1 MRHGQRHYLRCL
13 KYVRQLAPSVVSP
26 IMRQAIMRQVCKA
39 PRCPTRSAVRVPHSD
54 ETTRWLPHSGEN
66 ASVRMRQDSDGSR
79 IIGNIQLAHK
89 YAMMRRRLT
98 CIAAVTASGFRDGRK
113 RDNAE
118 SAGI

>member
-13 KYVRQLAPSVVSP
+13 KYVRQLAPSVVLP
-26 IMRQAIMRQVCKA
+26 IMRQVCKA
-39 PRCPTRSAVRVPHSD
+39 PALSTRSAVRVPHSG
-54 ETTRWLPHSGEN
+54 ETTRWMPHSGEN

-89 YAMMRRRLT
+89 YAMMRRPLT

-113 RDNAE
+113 RNNAE